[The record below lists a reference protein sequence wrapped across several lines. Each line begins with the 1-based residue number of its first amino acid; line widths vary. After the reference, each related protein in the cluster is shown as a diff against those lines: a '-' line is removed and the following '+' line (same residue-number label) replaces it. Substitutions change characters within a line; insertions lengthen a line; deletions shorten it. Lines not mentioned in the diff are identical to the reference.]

1 MVVKVTAL
9 AATARVQ
16 AAGGGAA
23 RKLQAWLPVTIP
35 SKLMTI
41 LEMQTIMVQARARRH
56 LSSVVD
62 GSKGNVSVDKAAG
75 GGGGV
80 VAANQKCYHPCHHRG
95 RAAASLG

>member
-1 MVVKVTAL
+1 MTAL

-16 AAGGGAA
+16 AAAGGGAA

-35 SKLMTI
+35 SKLMMI

-75 GGGGV
+75 GGV

-95 RAAASLG
+95 LAAASLG